1 MRALGGLDG
10 EPAQEAAEALAE
22 AVVRPALQ
30 PRHRGQH
37 ARGRVVSH
45 ELGRAHL
52 HSDVRYVLLVLFLY
66 LE

>member
-10 EPAQEAAEALAE
+10 EAAQEAAEALAE

-37 ARGRVVSH
+37 ARGGVVSH

-52 HSDVRYVLLVLFLY
+52 HSDL
-66 LE
+66 